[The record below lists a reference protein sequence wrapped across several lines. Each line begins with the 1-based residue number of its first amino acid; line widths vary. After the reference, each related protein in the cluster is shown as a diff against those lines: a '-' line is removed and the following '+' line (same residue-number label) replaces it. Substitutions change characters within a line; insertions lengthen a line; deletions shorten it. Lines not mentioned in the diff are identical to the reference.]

1 MSEALIFHQLTH
13 YMTTDCSWNYHENYK
28 CRTWAEHVL
37 PNLLWFPNSKKNIF
51 CENYKKIHILHVS
64 FYKTHNFTVFEMGL
78 VAMRK
83 LFLCE
88 FYFSKLSHIL
98 LLHVFRDSGKI
109 DGSVISCQ
117 IQHQTVIRYEVISN
131 QLYLCKFR
139 PGPFFLLAV

>member
-1 MSEALIFHQLTH
+1 
-13 YMTTDCSWNYHENYK
+13 
-28 CRTWAEHVL
+28 
-37 PNLLWFPNSKKNIF
+37 
-51 CENYKKIHILHVS
+51 
-64 FYKTHNFTVFEMGL
+64 MGL

-109 DGSVISCQ
+109 DGSMISCQ

-139 PGPFFLLAV
+139 TNFFSCYVKFMFSKKATKFDKIFTGNLTLCKCQINGEDFVNLCALLRKLEK

>member
-1 MSEALIFHQLTH
+1 ME
-13 YMTTDCSWNYHENYK
+13 TTTE
-28 CRTWAEHVL
+28 TA
-37 PNLLWFPNSKKNIF
+37 
-51 CENYKKIHILHVS
+51 
-64 FYKTHNFTVFEMGL
+64 FYFLYTFNFMVFEMGS

-83 LFLCE
+83 VFLCK

-139 PGPFFLLAV
+139 PGPIFFLAM

>member
-1 MSEALIFHQLTH
+1 
-13 YMTTDCSWNYHENYK
+13 
-28 CRTWAEHVL
+28 
-37 PNLLWFPNSKKNIF
+37 
-51 CENYKKIHILHVS
+51 
-64 FYKTHNFTVFEMGL
+64 MGL

-139 PGPFFLLAV
+139 PGPIFFSCNVHLMFSKKATNFDKIFTVDLMLCNKCQIDGFRKHELNRL